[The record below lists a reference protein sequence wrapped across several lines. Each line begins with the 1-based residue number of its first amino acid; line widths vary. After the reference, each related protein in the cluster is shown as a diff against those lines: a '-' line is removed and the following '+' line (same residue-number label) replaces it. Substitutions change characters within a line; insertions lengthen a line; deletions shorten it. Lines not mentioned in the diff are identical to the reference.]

1 MSAAPSNRLPWAGAI
16 LLSLAAAFGAI
27 ELARLYVEHNYGE
40 VLSTEV
46 KRRAMEI
53 TAATINGNVMGSVA
67 ALGLFSP
74 PIKRVAR
81 GEIPLQDPVVMEA
94 LRAVGESYQA
104 NGVYVVNS
112 LGIIQSCWYTMGVT
126 LTGVDINFRPYFQ
139 IAMRGEQ
146 NVYAAIG
153 TTTGQRALYFAAPL
167 YAEVSSGSPLI
178 GATVARLNPER
189 IDSALQAWSGPALL
203 LSPQEVTFAS
213 NRSEWIEQLAGT
225 KTPAELQ
232 AIRTLKQFG
241 HSFESGDTKILPFDI
256 KAEEVSFANHRY
268 AVARAPV
275 QWNDPHGEWT
285 LVLLG
290 DLDELLPATRRSEIG
305 SLSAALV
312 LALSAFFLAWRGRLQ
327 QANGRRRQ
335 AETELQTYTSK
346 LETDSEFKSYLARL
360 SAELHQT
367 GSMAEFAHRFMHQV
381 TPRLGADYGAFYVLD
396 EDSQLLTAVGA
407 HGALLQELPALRI
420 GQGLVGQ
427 CAKDMKTLF
436 ISDTSAND
444 IRIVWGGGQL
454 AATAVLLLPLIQG
467 NRLLGVIVLASLRP
481 VSEDQRAMLDE
492 MLPMVAM
499 NLEILKRNL
508 GTQHQAEILQ
518 LQQSQLQETE
528 AWYRSLIESAPDG
541 MLVVDEQG
549 AIVLSNRQLDAMF
562 GYAEGELIGKNIDVL
577 VPEAARKHHPQLRQD
592 YTLNGSPRTMG
603 SLNKELRGVRRDGSE
618 FLVEVGLS
626 RLPARQDR
634 GICVCA
640 SVRIRSGRE
649 QADVAGRQ
657 RKDETDGEE

>member
-1 MSAAPSNRLPWAGAI
+1 MSTALSSRLAWPLAV
-16 LLSLAAAFGAI
+16 LLSLAAAYAAV
-27 ELARLYVEHNYGE
+27 EATRLYGERNYGE
-40 VLSTEV
+40 VLANEAN
-46 KRRAMEI
+46 RRALEI
-53 TAATINGNVMGSVA
+53 TAATLNGNVMGSVA
-67 ALGLFSP
+67 ALGLLSQ
-74 PIKRVAR
+74 PIKSAAR

-94 LRAVGESYQA
+94 LRAVGEAYQA

-112 LGIIQSCWYTMGVT
+112 RGIIQSCWYTLGVT

-178 GATVARLNPER
+178 GVSVARLNPER
-189 IDSALQAWSGPALL
+189 IDSALQAWTGPALL

-213 NRSEWIEQLAGT
+213 NHSEWIERLAGE

-241 HSFESGDTKILPFDI
+241 HSFEAGDTKLLPFDI
-256 KAEEVSFANHRY
+256 RAEAVSFADHRY

-275 QWNDPHGEWT
+275 LWNDPHGEWT

-290 DLDELLPATRRSEIG
+290 DLDDLLPATRRYEIG
-305 SLSAALV
+305 ALSAALV
-312 LALSAFFLAWRGRLQ
+312 MTLSAFFLAWRRRLQ
-327 QANGRRRQ
+327 QANGRRLQ
-335 AETELQTYTSK
+335 AEAKLRAYTSK
-346 LETDSEFKSYLARL
+346 LESDSEAKSYLASL

-367 GSMAEFAHRFMHQV
+367 DTLAEFAHSFMRQV
-381 TPRLGADYGAFYVLD
+381 TPRLGADYGAFYLLD
-396 EDSQLLTAVGA
+396 EESQLLTAVGA
-407 HGALLQELPALRI
+407 HAALPQELPAIRV

-427 CAKDMKTLF
+427 CATDMKTLY
-436 ISDTSAND
+436 ISEASAND
-444 IRIVWGGGQL
+444 IRIVWGGGQV
-454 AATAVLLLPLIQG
+454 AARFVLLAPISQDK
-467 NRLLGVIVLASLRP
+467 RLLGVIVLAGLQP
-481 VSEDQRAMLDE
+481 MGAEQRTLLEE

-508 GTQHQAEILQ
+508 GTQHQAQILQ
-518 LQQSQLQETE
+518 QQQAHLQETE

-549 AIVLSNRQLDAMF
+549 VIVLANRQIDAMF
-562 GYAEGELIGKNIDVL
+562 GYAAGELLDQNIDVL
-577 VPEAARKHHPQLRQD
+577 VPAAVRGQHPQQRQN
-592 YTLNGSPRTMG
+592 YTLSGSARAMG
-603 SLNKELRGVRRDGSE
+603 TLNKSLHGVRQDGSE
-618 FLVEVGLS
+618 FPVEVGLS
-626 RLPARQDR
+626 RLPALQGR

-640 SVRIRSGRE
+640 SVRESSRNE
-649 QADVAGRQ
+649 QNQAAGLSRANEAD
-657 RKDETDGEE
+657 